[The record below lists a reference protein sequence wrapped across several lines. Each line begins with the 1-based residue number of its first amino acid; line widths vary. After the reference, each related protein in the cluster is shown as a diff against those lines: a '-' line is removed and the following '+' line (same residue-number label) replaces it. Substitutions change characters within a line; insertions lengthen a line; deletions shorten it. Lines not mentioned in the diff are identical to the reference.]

1 MSLRKLV
8 EADMKKAMLAKEKNK
23 LKALRAIKSMILL
36 AEKEDNVD
44 ALSEEQE
51 AKLLLKA
58 VKQRKDSAEI
68 YEQQNRADLKEVEIF
83 EASVIETYLPKM
95 LSEEEVETAIQA
107 IIAKVG
113 ATGPSDM
120 GKVMGTATKELGGK
134 AEGKLIAAT
143 TKKLLAQ

>member
-8 EADMKKAMLAKEKNK
+8 EADMKKAMLAKEKDK

-68 YEQQNRADLKEVEIF
+68 YEQQNRPDLKEVEVF